1 METYNTAHVDHAG
14 LRMPSNAPLSRG
26 RNLMPK
32 RVAAFLALASLAVV
46 ITEAAAKPVVV
57 GRLVST
63 KTAVER
69 NCLIDGGHMTTEP
82 SGQYS
87 CVNSSTGLSTNC
99 SSFGSCEIVCNGKE
113 CGGRARKPGAPAAN
127 SKSGTAEKPT
137 SGGTTTAPL
146 RRDPVGGTTTVRDH
160 RGPVVVANPSKGPP
174 PAAAPGTVGG
184 KTTTTSTPGPV
195 VRDDRP

>member
-113 CGGRARKPGAPAAN
+113 CGGRARKPGAPARAEPQR
-127 SKSGTAEKPT
+127 SRPRVGPRPRLFAATPWAGPRPYVITA
-137 SGGTTTAPL
+137 A
-146 RRDPVGGTTTVRDH
+146 R
-160 RGPVVVANPSKGPP
+160 
-174 PAAAPGTVGG
+174 
-184 KTTTTSTPGPV
+184 
-195 VRDDRP
+195 